1 MFTVSSMLMYSD
13 AMDCSG
19 QALLSM
25 RFSRQEDWSA
35 LPCPLPEDLPDPGI
49 EPTSLKFPSL
59 AGGFLSKTETLNAF
73 PCKSLFLS
81 LPNCSSQSP
90 SVPSFGSGSLALSLP
105 TWHHHSTLSALLQH
119 TSQIWF
125 PLFIS
130 TATMLVLPPRLP
142 LKRLTGPSSPAV
154 WSLKHQLTATL
165 LDEPTALQGPASVSS
180 FTGTVRLYSHC
191 SLPSLAPG
199 FSFLRVLAFVIFQP
213 HRKLLA
219 PNCPH
224 WFFLLP
230 QISA

>member
-1 MFTVSSMLMYSD
+1 MGGRTNGPICCWLGGIWGGSVFTVSSMLMYSD

-105 TWHHHSTLSALLQH
+105 TWHHHST
-119 TSQIWF
+119 
-125 PLFIS
+125 
-130 TATMLVLPPRLP
+130 VC
-142 LKRLTGPSSPAV
+142 SSPTYISDLVPTLHLHCHYASPPTSTSPKTPH
-154 WSLKHQLTATL
+154 WSLFTCCLVSK
-165 LDEPTALQGPASVSS
+165 ASVD
-180 FTGTVRLYSHC
+180 RH
-191 SLPSLAPG
+191 PPG
-199 FSFLRVLAFVIFQP
+199 
-213 HRKLLA
+213 
-219 PNCPH
+219 
-224 WFFLLP
+224 
-230 QISA
+230 